1 MQQLGVEDARFVY
14 HDAPATPM
22 HVGLLCL
29 YDPASAADGR
39 VRFKHIL
46 RHVAA
51 RLRRAAAF
59 RRRLVR
65 VPLDLD
71 APYWIEDPDFDV
83 EHHVRHIALPQPGD
97 WRQLCILASRLHARP
112 MDLNRPLWEFTIIE
126 GLDGVAGLPP
136 GAFALFAKTHLA
148 AIDPVAGDRMLA
160 AVHDPLPAGFDDDG
174 SSDGWQPDSHPGI
187 RDLLVSSYFNTLRKP
202 FQFAETLARALPDLA
217 RRGAQR
223 IARRGEPAP
232 APVEV
237 PPTPFAGAVGPHR
250 VYDAVTLPL
259 AEIVRIEA
267 VSGATRDA
275 VIGAIVGGAIAQY
288 LDARG
293 ALPHAPLAAL
303 LPAGNGAI
311 ALPLATDADEDGA
324 RLRLIMRKLD
334 RDPVEPLPAATTF
347 GPALAGQR
355 ARQQLR
361 RLADADA
368 PPVAT
373 ALASFPGI
381 DGDVYFGGARLLAV
395 HALVPLADDL
405 GLAHTA
411 TAQGGTLVIGFTAD
425 RAKLPDPATYAAAL
439 AASAERLGRAVTMAP
454 PARRSTDATRE
465 TPTATGGPAATGGMA
480 IHRNKEP
487 ANG

>member
-29 YDPASAADGR
+29 YDPATAPDGR

-46 RHVAA
+46 RHVSA

-148 AIDPVAGDRMLA
+148 AIDAVAGDRILA
-160 AVHDPLPAGFDDDG
+160 AVHDPLPFGFDDDG
-174 SSDGWQPDSHPGI
+174 SVDDWQPDSRPGI

-217 RRGAQR
+217 RRGALR
-223 IARRGEPAP
+223 IARGGEPVP
-232 APVEV
+232 APVEA
-237 PPTPFAGAVGPHR
+237 PLTPFAGAVGPHR

-259 AEIVRIEA
+259 AEIARIEA
-267 VSGATRDA
+267 VSGAARDA
-275 VIGAIVGGAIAQY
+275 VIGAIVGGAIAHY

-293 ALPHAPLAAL
+293 ALPDASLAAL
-303 LPAGNGAI
+303 LPAGETAI
-311 ALPLATDADEDGA
+311 AMPLATDIEEDA
-324 RLRLIMRKLD
+324 VRLRLIARKLD
-334 RDPVEPLPAATTF
+334 REPPEPLPGGAAF

-361 RLADADA
+361 RLADTDA

-373 ALASFPGI
+373 AVASFPGT
-381 DGDVYFGGARLLAV
+381 DDDVYFSGARLLAV

-411 TAQGGTLVIGFTAD
+411 TAQGGALTIGFTAD

-439 AASAERLGRAVTMAP
+439 VASAERLGRAVTMAP
-454 PARRSTDATRE
+454 PARRATDSARE
-465 TPTATGGPAATGGMA
+465 IPAATGGMA
-480 IHRNKEP
+480 THRNKEP

>member
-1 MQQLGVEDARFVY
+1 MQQLGVEDARFVF

-29 YDPASAADGR
+29 YDPATAPDGR

-46 RHVAA
+46 RHVSA

-59 RRRLVR
+59 RRRVVR

-97 WRQLCILASRLHARP
+97 WRQLCILVSRLHARP
-112 MDLNRPLWEFTIIE
+112 MDLNRPLWEFTVIE

-148 AIDPVAGDRMLA
+148 AIDPIAGDRMVA

-174 SSDGWQPDSHPGI
+174 SADDWQPDSRPGI

-223 IARRGEPAP
+223 ITRRGEPAP
-232 APVEV
+232 PVVEA
-237 PPTPFAGAVGPHR
+237 PPTPFAGTVGPHR
-250 VYDAVTLPL
+250 VYDAVTVPL
-259 AEIVRIEA
+259 ADIATIEA
-267 VSGATRDA
+267 LTGADRDTVLA
-275 VIGAIVGGAIAQY
+275 AIVGGALAHY

-293 ALPHAPLAAL
+293 VLPDAGLSALR
-303 LPAGNGAI
+303 PAGDGAVP
-311 ALPLATDADEDGA
+311 LPLATDVEDDAA
-324 RLRLIMRKLD
+324 RLRLILRARD
-334 RDPVEPLPAATTF
+334 REAASDASLMESQAF

-355 ARQQLR
+355 ARLQLR
-361 RLADADA
+361 RMADADA

-373 ALASFPGI
+373 AITAFPGN
-381 DGDVYFGGARLLAV
+381 DGDVYFSGARLLGV
-395 HALVPLADDL
+395 HALMPLTDEL
-405 GLAHTA
+405 GLVHMA
-411 TAQGGTLVIGFTAD
+411 TVHGSALTIGFTAD
-425 RAKLPDPATYAAAL
+425 REKLPDPAIYAAAL
-439 AASAERLGRAVTMAP
+439 GTSAERLGRAVTVP
-454 PARRSTDATRE
+454 PPGRRATDAARAMPATTGG
-465 TPTATGGPAATGGMA
+465 TPTV
-480 IHRNKEP
+480 RNKET